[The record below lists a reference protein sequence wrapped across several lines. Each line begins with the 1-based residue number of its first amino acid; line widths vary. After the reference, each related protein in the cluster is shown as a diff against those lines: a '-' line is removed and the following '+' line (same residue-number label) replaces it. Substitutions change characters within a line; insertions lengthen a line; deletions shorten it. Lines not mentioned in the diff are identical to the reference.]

1 MQKLKQDVTIGSNI
15 QRLRLR
21 KGLTQEQ
28 TVAQLQVL
36 GCSLTRV
43 TYAKIE
49 LGTYNIR
56 ISELLS
62 MAKVFQANIQEFFE
76 NIEI

>member
-1 MQKLKQDVTIGSNI
+1 MQKLKQDVNIGTNI

-36 GCSLTRV
+36 GCSLTRA

-49 LGTYNIR
+49 SGTYNIR

-62 MAKVFQANIQEFFE
+62 MAKVFQATIQEFFE